1 MKKVMVLDDS
11 ETVRKQVGAAL
22 EGAGYAAIEAKDGLD
37 GLAQL
42 EADPQIAMVVL
53 DVNMPR
59 MGGLEMLDRM
69 RKHET
74 LAATPVLVLTTEADP
89 SLIDRARSAGAKG
102 WLVKPVKPDLL
113 VKAVDRFLG

>member
-22 EGAGYAAIEAKDGLD
+22 EGAGYAVVEAKDGVD
-37 GLAQL
+37 GLGQL
-42 EADPQIAMVVL
+42 ESDNEIAMVVL
-53 DVNMPR
+53 DINMPR
-59 MGGLEMLDRM
+59 MGGLEMLERM
-69 RKHET
+69 RKRDNLEE
-74 LAATPVLVLTTEADP
+74 TPVLILTTEADP
-89 SLIDRARSAGAKG
+89 TLIDRARAAGAKG